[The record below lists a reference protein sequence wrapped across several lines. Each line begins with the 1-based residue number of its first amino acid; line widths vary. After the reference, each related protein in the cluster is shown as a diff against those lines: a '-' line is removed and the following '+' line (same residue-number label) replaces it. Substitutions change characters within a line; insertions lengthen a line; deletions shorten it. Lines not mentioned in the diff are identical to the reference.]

1 MARVAA
7 HLSDTIVSLILVT
20 ENDEDI
26 IEERL
31 QAINDTL
38 SFLNLNYEVLIVDN
52 NSNDLTVAKI
62 KALTDI
68 MHYSRILVM
77 SKKYERSVAITA
89 GIDSCIGDYAVVFDI
104 YTDPVEMIPYIL
116 TNKLTKQTDII
127 IGKATGNLSQYD
139 LISKVFLRL
148 VAKLSRHALSYRHN
162 YLMGLS
168 RRAINSVIR
177 TRRKSRNFGYIN
189 TLIGLSKET
198 VEYEPLKKYRRKIK
212 KESFLDLAVSVLDI
226 SISNSLKPI
235 RFLSLSGMIFSLLY
249 ILYVIIIAILVV
261 MFGMKQ
267 LAPQGWFTLSTV
279 LGIAFFLLFSL
290 LAVISEY
297 VIRILNETRNE
308 PLYFVSEEIGKSTIL
323 PKKGTL
329 NVV

>member
-1 MARVAA
+1 MARA
-7 HLSDTIVSLILVT
+7 HLSDTIISLILVT

-31 QAINDTL
+31 QAINKTVSL
-38 SFLNLNYEVLIVDN
+38 LNFNYEILIVDN
-52 NSNDLTVAKI
+52 NSLDQTIEKI
-62 KALTDI
+62 KALTNI

-77 SKKYERSVAITA
+77 AKAYEKAVAITA
-89 GIDSCIGDYAVVFDI
+89 GIDACVGDYAVVFDLH
-104 YTDPVEMIPYIL
+104 TDPVEMIPYIL
-116 TNKLTKQTDII
+116 ANKLTSGTDIV
-127 IGKATGNLSQYD
+127 IGNAMGNLSQYD
-139 LISKVFLRL
+139 LLSRIFLKL
-148 VAKLSRHALSYRHN
+148 VEKLSKHGLSYRRN

-168 RRAINSVIR
+168 RKAINSVIR

-198 VEYEPLKKYRRKIK
+198 VEYQPVKKYKKRIK
-212 KESFLDLAVSVLDI
+212 KESFFDLVISVLDI

-235 RFLSLSGMIFSLLY
+235 RFLSLAGVIFSLLY
-249 ILYVIIIAILVV
+249 ILYVISIAILVV
-261 MFGMKQ
+261 VFGMKH
-267 LAPQGWFTLSTV
+267 LAPQGWFTLSSV

-290 LAVISEY
+290 LTVISEY

-323 PKKGTL
+323 PKKSTL
-329 NVV
+329 NIA